1 MADGGAMAD
10 GCGVSYVCRAKFVH
24 EDTKTRRRIDSPWL
38 PGDGGACFERAPQRF
53 RVRRAEDAALGDDSR
68 DQLMRGD
75 VERGV
80 ANERA
85 GGCELVA
92 ADMRHFASIAL
103 LDRNLRAVRRVEV
116 DRRERRRDIKRDA
129 VLA

>member
-10 GCGVSYVCRAKFVH
+10 GCGVSYVCRAKFV
-24 EDTKTRRRIDSPWL
+24 TKTRKHEEEFDSPWL
-38 PGDGGACFERAPQRF
+38 HGDGGACFERAPQRF

-92 ADMRHFASIAL
+92 ADVRHFANIAL
-103 LDRNLRAVRRVEV
+103 LDRNLRAVR
-116 DRRERRRDIKRDA
+116 
-129 VLA
+129 